1 MRTSLLLPALICTT
15 LVASP
20 SDKAIRGAALSW
32 QPTFRL
38 SESLGSLNLTPFA
51 GLKIA
56 VKPLVDQRKTKDLLG
71 ENLEK
76 GDPIPVTTK
85 DDVSAFITAH
95 ATELMREA
103 GLPLSDK
110 AEGASVVLSGEVLRF
125 HVAERNT
132 YDADCQLLLQLEAN
146 GKVIWKG
153 SILGHA
159 TRWGR
164 SLKLENYCEALSNS
178 LTDAISNLLKD
189 PAFLKAL
196 ADHGSTTK

>member
-1 MRTSLLLPALICTT
+1 MRKALVLPALLCAT
-15 LVASP
+15 LVAAP

-38 SESLGSLNLTPFA
+38 SESLGSINLTPF
-51 GLKIA
+51 GNLKLTI
-56 VKPLVDQRKTKDLLG
+56 KDLTDNRKVKDLVG

-76 GDPIPVTTK
+76 GEPIPVTTK
-85 DDVSAFITAH
+85 DDVSTFITSH
-95 ATELMREA
+95 ATDLIREA
-103 GLPLSDK
+103 GLPLTDK
-110 AEGASVVLSGEVLRF
+110 AEGSTLVLSGEVLRF

-132 YDADCQLLLQLEAN
+132 YDADCQLMLQLEAK
-146 GKVIWKG
+146 GKVIWRG

-178 LTDAISNLLKD
+178 LTEAVSNLLKD

-196 ADHGSTTK
+196 ADHGSASK